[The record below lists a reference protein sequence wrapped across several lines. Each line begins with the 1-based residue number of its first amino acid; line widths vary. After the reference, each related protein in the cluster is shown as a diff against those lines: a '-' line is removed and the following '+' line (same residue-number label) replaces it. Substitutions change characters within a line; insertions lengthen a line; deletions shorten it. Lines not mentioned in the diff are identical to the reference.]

1 MQSVVAGLTV
11 VYHMLN
17 SLACNMSWHFY
28 TIPNIPGV
36 HLNELNI
43 LLVS

>member
-17 SLACNMSWHFY
+17 SLACNMSWHFN
-28 TIPNIPGV
+28 TIPNILGV